1 MDLNSKMINEEKK
14 HFILVDKCAEQ
25 TRIVEIQNKKM
36 VRLTCWQ
43 DNLPPLIGSIL
54 DAKIIKKLNSG
65 IVRAR
70 LNDKKIVTV
79 RVGTKSLKIN
89 EKIKIIITSEEFD
102 DKPIQA
108 KLWSKDYNFDNFDD
122 VQRIIYLFFNK
133 NIPIIEDKHAIYWN
147 KLDLDSSF
155 LSALEPMIK
164 IEDGGVLWI
173 ENTKAAT
180 LIDVDTKNLLIN
192 KEDEMLIFCK
202 KAFVICVNEIKLR
215 NIGGMILIDF
225 PRVSSN
231 RKKNLHEFICEI
243 GKKIIPNS
251 NFLGFS
257 RLQLYE
263 IYVPRNFKPL
273 ESFYI
278 NKIEFDFQNHIRSLW
293 RISIEKKSKN
303 NIYFL
308 CGKNLYKKIKN
319 KKVPDFIN
327 IIERPDLPNDYGELL
342 EKKYYVTKN

>member
-1 MDLNSKMINEEKK
+1 MDLNSKMINEVKN

-25 TRIVEIQNKKM
+25 TRIVEIQNKKI
-36 VRLTCWQ
+36 VRFTCWQ
-43 DNLPPLIGSIL
+43 DKVPPLIGSIL

-102 DKPIQA
+102 NKPIQA
-108 KLWSKDYNFDNFDD
+108 KLWSKDYNFDNFND

-133 NIPIIEDKHAIYWN
+133 NIPVVEDNHAIYWN

-155 LSALEPMIK
+155 LNALEPMIK
-164 IEDGGVLWI
+164 IDDGGVLWI
-173 ENTKAAT
+173 EKTKAAT
-180 LIDVDTKNLLIN
+180 MIDVDTKNLLMN
-192 KEDEMLIFCK
+192 KEDEMLKFCK
-202 KAFVICVNEIKLR
+202 KAFLRCINEIKLR

-225 PRVSSN
+225 PRMSFN
-231 RKKNLHEFICEI
+231 RKKNLHEFICEL
-243 GKKIIPNS
+243 GNKKFPDS

-273 ESFYI
+273 ESFYV

-293 RISIEKKSKN
+293 RISLEKKSKN
-303 NIYFL
+303 NIHFL
-308 CGKNLYKKIKN
+308 CGKNLYKKLKIK
-319 KKVPDFIN
+319 KTPDFIN

-342 EKKYYVTKN
+342 EKKL